1 MPVLSIKTNIK
12 TAREIHYR
20 LMSKASGLVAEL
32 LSKPEKY
39 VMISLEDNISMVFAT
54 SDEPTA
60 YLELKSIG
68 LQADRTAELSK
79 HLCSLLESEL
89 DIAKERIYI
98 EFVDEPRHMFGWNSG
113 TF

>member
-1 MPVLSIKTNIK
+1 MPILRIKTNVK
-12 TAREIHYR
+12 TSKEIHYR

-39 VMISLEDNISMVFAT
+39 VMISFEDDVSMVFST

-68 LQADRTAELSK
+68 LSVERTAELSK

-98 EFVDEPRHMFGWNSG
+98 EFFDEPRQMFGWNSS

>member
-1 MPVLSIKTNIK
+1 MPLLVIKTNIK
-12 TAREIHYR
+12 TSSEIYFR

-39 VMISLEDNISMVFAT
+39 LMISFEDDTPMVFAT
-54 SDEPTA
+54 TDEPCA

-68 LQADRTAELSK
+68 IPADRTSEISK
-79 HLCSLLESEL
+79 HLCSLMESEL
-89 DIAKERIYI
+89 DISKERIYI
-98 EFVDEPRHMFGWNSG
+98 EFNDVPRHMWGWNSG

>member
-1 MPVLSIKTNIK
+1 MPMLSIKTNVK
-12 TAREIHYR
+12 TAKEIHAR

-39 VMISLEDNISMVFAT
+39 VMISFEDDLSMVFAT
-54 SDEPTA
+54 SDEPAA

-68 LQADRTAELSK
+68 LQGERTVELSK

-98 EFVDEPRHMFGWNSG
+98 EFKDVPRHLFGWNSS